1 MAYRLKRKD
10 NGVGNAVRRIADE
23 QIGKALASID
33 SAQRAEAVHDVRKR
47 CKKLRGLIR
56 LVRPAF
62 GGYSDE
68 NAAFRGIA
76 RMISGARDAKV
87 MQDTYDLLMAD
98 HDGSLDRTALGPI
111 RRQFTME
118 RKSRIED
125 GGVDDHLDEARER
138 LVEARERAQSWTL
151 DDDGWDAVA
160 GGLKKTYGRAVDAA
174 EKARDCPDG
183 EQFHELRKRVKYHWY
198 HCRLLENLWPDMMA
212 TRKHAAKQLSDIL
225 GDHHDLHVF
234 AGRLAQD
241 PDGFGS
247 SADVEVA
254 IGLARARQARLE
266 AQAWPILNRMLVQQ
280 PKVLGKHFETLWNVW
295 QKDG

>member
-10 NGVGNAVRRIADE
+10 DGVGNAFRRIANE

-76 RMISGARDAKV
+76 KMISGARDAKV

-125 GGVDDHLDEARER
+125 GDVDDHLDEARER

-212 TRKHAAKQLSDIL
+212 ARKHAAKQLSDIL

-266 AQAWPILNRMLVQQ
+266 AQAWPILNRMLVQK
-280 PKVLGKHFETLWNVW
+280 PKVLGQHFEALWNVW

>member
-10 NGVGNAVRRIADE
+10 DGVGNAVRRIADE

-33 SAQRAEAVHDVRKR
+33 SAERAEAVHDVRKR

-138 LVEARERAQSWTL
+138 LVEARERVQSWTL
-151 DDDGWDAVA
+151 DNDGWDAVA

-174 EKARDCPDG
+174 ETARACPDG

-266 AQAWPILNRMLVQQ
+266 AQAWPILNRMLVQK
-280 PKVLGKHFETLWNVW
+280 PKVLGRHFEALWNVW

>member
-10 NGVGNAVRRIADE
+10 DGVGNAVRRIADE

-76 RMISGARDAKV
+76 KMISGARDAKV
-87 MQDTYDLLMAD
+87 MQDTYDLLMSD

-125 GGVDDHLDEARER
+125 GDVDDHLDEARER

-212 TRKHAAKQLSDIL
+212 ARKHAAKQLSDIL

-266 AQAWPILNRMLVQQ
+266 AQAWPILNRMLVQK
-280 PKVLGKHFETLWNVW
+280 PKVLGQHFEALWNVW

>member
-10 NGVGNAVRRIADE
+10 DGVGNAVRRIANE

-33 SAQRAEAVHDVRKR
+33 SAERAEAVHDVRKR

-68 NAAFRGIA
+68 NAAFRRIA
-76 RMISGARDAKV
+76 GMISGARDAKV
-87 MQDTYDLLMAD
+87 MQDTYDLLMSD

-174 EKARDCPDG
+174 ERARDCPDG

-266 AQAWPILNRMLVQQ
+266 AQAWPILNRMLVQK
-280 PKVLGKHFETLWNVW
+280 PKVLGQHFEALWNVW

>member
-10 NGVGNAVRRIADE
+10 DGVGNAVRRIADE

-68 NAAFRGIA
+68 NAAFRDTA

-87 MQDTYDLLMAD
+87 MQDTYDLLMSD

-125 GGVDDHLDEARER
+125 GDVDDHLDEARER

-183 EQFHELRKRVKYHWY
+183 EQFHELRKRAKYHWY

-280 PKVLGKHFETLWNVW
+280 PKVLGQHFEALWNVW

>member
-125 GGVDDHLDEARER
+125 GDVDDHLDEARER

>member
-1 MAYRLKRKD
+1 MAYRLKHKD
-10 NGVGNAVRRIADE
+10 SSVGDAVRRIADE

-33 SAQRAEAVHDVRKR
+33 SAERAEAVHDVRKR

-62 GGYSDE
+62 GDYSDE
-68 NAAFRGIA
+68 NAAFRDIA

-125 GGVDDHLDEARER
+125 GDVDDHLDEARER

-266 AQAWPILNRMLVQQ
+266 AQAWPILNRMLVQK
-280 PKVLGKHFETLWNVW
+280 PKVLGRHFEALWNVW

>member
-10 NGVGNAVRRIADE
+10 DGVGNAVRRIANE

-33 SAQRAEAVHDVRKR
+33 SAERAEAVHDVRKR

-68 NAAFRGIA
+68 NAAFRRIA
-76 RMISGARDAKV
+76 GMISGARDAKV
-87 MQDTYDLLMAD
+87 MQDTYDLLMSD

-266 AQAWPILNRMLVQQ
+266 AQAWPILNRMLVQK
-280 PKVLGKHFETLWNVW
+280 PKVLGQHFEALWNVW

>member
-10 NGVGNAVRRIADE
+10 DGVGNAVRRIANE

-62 GGYSDE
+62 SAYSDE
-68 NAAFRGIA
+68 NAAFRDTA

-87 MQDTYDLLMAD
+87 MQDTYDLLMSD

-125 GGVDDHLDEARER
+125 GDVDDHLDEARER

-234 AGRLAQD
+234 AGRLAED

-280 PKVLGKHFETLWNVW
+280 PKVLGRHFEALWDVW

>member
-1 MAYRLKRKD
+1 MAYRLKHKD
-10 NGVGNAVRRIADE
+10 SSVGDAVRRIADE

-33 SAQRAEAVHDVRKR
+33 SAERAEAVHDVRKR

-62 GGYSDE
+62 GDYSDE
-68 NAAFRGIA
+68 NAAFRDIA

-125 GGVDDHLDEARER
+125 GDVDDHLDEARER

-174 EKARDCPDG
+174 EKARACPDG

-266 AQAWPILNRMLVQQ
+266 AQAWPILNRMLVQK
-280 PKVLGKHFETLWNVW
+280 PKVLGRHFEALWNVW